1 LSPQE
6 FHDIL
11 SSNRDNRKNTLI
23 TADSCHGIDVANN
36 KSDHLDQEIKEQEL
50 ILLDVRNY
58 YETRVGRFQ
67 LQDNSGETVG
77 SAIDPRTR
85 QVRNDRIRILTGSH
99 YSLNSLSQNLI
110 SFHIAFLLS
119 YSIIGSSQTSL
130 NSWIETLRITRGR
143 KSLCTA
149 QVSPS
154 E

>member
-11 SSNRDNRKNTLI
+11 SSNRDHRRNTLI
-23 TADSCHGIDVANN
+23 TADSCPELDVASN
-36 KSDHLDQEIKEQEL
+36 KSDHLDKEIKEQEL

-67 LQDNSGETVG
+67 LQDNSGEIVG

-85 QVRNDRIRILTGSH
+85 QVRNVRIGIPTGSH
-99 YSLNSLSQNLI
+99 YSLNSVSQNLI

-130 NSWIETLRITRGR
+130 NSWIETLRITWGR